1 MKITLQMPSIKAMV
15 KSELELMALLKA
27 TPLKGQLSSI
37 VGNRLQVEVKGMSF
51 FLNTTESVPLEKGD
65 IVQLSLTPEG
75 DVQIEKVPR
84 EGAQEIKLPPEEVK
98 ALPDA
103 PKALPDAPK
112 TVQRV
117 AQETPEAFV
126 RRNALPN
133 DKTTAAIVKGFMAKG
148 MPIKHAAVEDV
159 RQAWR
164 AVGKIASALTPENLG
179 RVLAESEKPV
189 VEVAKILAKSEG
201 QTLYSEKNPQSPI
214 VSRSVEGRITED
226 LRPILREV
234 QSRGDFK
241 TLASDFKTFVKG
253 LDVSEFTALYKEG
266 GIQLKSVFH
275 LLNAA
280 FGYKTL
286 QEGFESVSARLKHT
300 PLSPVELA
308 NFVEVLTAPEVS
320 EERLNR
326 LEKWVRALEVEDKG
340 ALKED
345 IQFVKAQLPLQPKV
359 QTSPVMMQL
368 PLVIEHEQRLVD
380 FYVKKNKRKSVSK
393 ARFEM
398 LIALDTQHF
407 EQVRC
412 HIVRHENKLEVN
424 FGLANKAAQA
434 VFEAHGEQISHRL
447 SAVSERPVF
456 VTFSSFEATS
466 EAFFQT
472 TAPERVTQIDFRV

>member
-1 MKITLQMPSIKAMV
+1 MKITLQMPSIKGMV

-37 VGNRLQVEVKGMSF
+37 VGNRLQVEIKGMSF
-51 FLNTTESVPLEKGD
+51 FLNATESVPLEKGD
-65 IVQLSLTPEG
+65 TVQLSLTPEG
-75 DVQIEKVPR
+75 EVQIEKVPR
-84 EGAQEIKLPPEEVK
+84 EGAGEPKLPLEEAKVS
-98 ALPDA
+98 PDA
-103 PKALPDAPK
+103 PKA
-112 TVQRV
+112 VQRV

-133 DKTTAAIVKGFMAKG
+133 DKMTAAIVKGFMTKG
-148 MPIKHAAVEDV
+148 MPIKHAAVEEV
-159 RQAWR
+159 RQTWR

-179 RVLAESEKPV
+179 RVLAESDKPV
-189 VEVAKILAKSEG
+189 TEVAKLLAKSET
-201 QTLYSEKNPQSPI
+201 QPLYSEKSPQSPI
-214 VSRSVEGRITED
+214 VSTNVEERITED
-226 LRPILREV
+226 LKPILRAV
-234 QSRGDFK
+234 QARGGFK
-241 TLASDFKTFVKG
+241 ALANDFKTFVKG

-275 LLNAA
+275 LLNAT
-280 FGYKTL
+280 FSYKTL
-286 QEGFESVSARLKHT
+286 QEGFDSVSARLKHT
-300 PLSPVELA
+300 ALSPVELA

-326 LEKWVRALEVEDKG
+326 LEKWVAALEVEDKA

-345 IQFVKAQLPLQPKV
+345 VQFVKAQLPLQPKV
-359 QTSPVMMQL
+359 QTPPVMMQL

-398 LIALDTQHF
+398 LIALDTQRF

-424 FGLANKAAQA
+424 FGLANKAVQGI
-434 VFEAHGEQISHRL
+434 FEAHGEQIDQRL

-456 VTFSSFEATS
+456 VTFTSLEATS